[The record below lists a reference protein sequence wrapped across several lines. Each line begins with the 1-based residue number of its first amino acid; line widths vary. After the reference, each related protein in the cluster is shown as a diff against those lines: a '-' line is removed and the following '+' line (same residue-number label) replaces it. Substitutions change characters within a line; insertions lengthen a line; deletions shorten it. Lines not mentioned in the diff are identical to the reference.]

1 MSLGF
6 SIIARPSYTL
16 MRKHQK
22 WEWLDNHKQAL
33 QKLIEELKTYQSL
46 GPVHPSV
53 PIIAE
58 WGFSEHGTYCNLF
71 QKGPHGPKRTLGFS
85 STALKD
91 TKRRY
96 TD

>member
-33 QKLIEELKTYQSL
+33 QKLIEKLKTCQSL
-46 GPVHPSV
+46 GPVHLSV

-58 WGFSEHGTYCNLF
+58 WGFAEHGTYCNLF
-71 QKGPHGPKRTLGFS
+71 QKGPHGTKQTLGFS